1 MPQHCISASALIP
14 GPADR
19 VYGII
24 ADYKE
29 GHPRILPKPYFVSL
43 KVEKGGIGEGTIISC
58 QMKLMGKTRS
68 FRAIIS
74 EPEPGRVLVESDLD
88 NRAVTTFIVEP
99 RESNRQSFVT
109 ISTEI
114 ETRKGILG
122 LLERKLM
129 TRLLQPIYEKELKQ
143 LARVVGESG

>member
-1 MPQHCISASALIP
+1 
-14 GPADR
+14 
-19 VYGII
+19 
-24 ADYKE
+24 
-29 GHPRILPKPYFVSL
+29 
-43 KVEKGGIGEGTIISC
+43 
-58 QMKLMGKTRS
+58 MKLMGRTRS

-88 NRAVTTFIVEP
+88 NRVVTTFTVEP

-114 ETRKGILG
+114 ESRKGILG

-129 TRLLQPIYEKELKQ
+129 TRLLEPIYEKELKQ
-143 LARVVGESG
+143 LASVVEELGWELTVH